1 MKAEVSDLAR
11 TESEKGLASER
22 APGKP
27 GAPDHSGG
35 KRKRD
40 VDFQT
45 GFQLR
50 SLYNDVLDGSF
61 SERFLD
67 LLSQLEKNP
76 KSVALNSEA
85 VLPSQLNDFDLA
97 VARLS
102 QLSDTLNELA
112 EESRRD
118 IVLMSVK
125 RQQLDRLISDND
137 LRLRKL
143 MEHT

>member
-1 MKAEVSDLAR
+1 MKTEVSDLAR
-11 TESEKGLASER
+11 TESEQGLASER
-22 APGKP
+22 ASGKS
-27 GAPDHSGG
+27 GASDSSGSKQKKDLG
-35 KRKRD
+35 
-40 VDFQT
+40 FQSRS
-45 GFQLR
+45 QLR
-50 SLYNDVLDGSF
+50 SLYDDVLDGPVP
-61 SERFLD
+61 ERFLD
-67 LLSQLEKNP
+67 LLSQLEENP
-76 KSVALNSEA
+76 KSAGLNSEA

-102 QLSDTLNELA
+102 QLSDTLNDLA

-125 RQQLDRLISDND
+125 REQLDRLISDND

>member
-1 MKAEVSDLAR
+1 MKTEVSDLAR
-11 TESEKGLASER
+11 TESEQGLASER
-22 APGKP
+22 ASGKS
-27 GAPDHSGG
+27 GASDSSGSKQKKDLG
-35 KRKRD
+35 
-40 VDFQT
+40 FQSRS
-45 GFQLR
+45 QLR
-50 SLYNDVLDGSF
+50 SLYDDVLDGPVP
-61 SERFLD
+61 ERFD
-67 LLSQLEKNP
+67 LLSQLEEHP
-76 KSVALNSEA
+76 KSAGLNSEA

-102 QLSDTLNELA
+102 QLSDTLNDLA

-125 RQQLDRLISDND
+125 REQLDRLISDND